1 MRLDKHSFTL
11 LYLYTWWLANCQR
24 VTLLALR
31 LPFIRHEN
39 LPAGGF
45 AVADSASFALLKLS
59 CVFHLFFWTIISSPR
74 RYFFKLFMSHL
85 SPSTD
90 MHYCLVEGMVY
101 DQIQTSSLLLHD
113 DIATIDVMKENMS
126 DCYGTRVT
134 TTLCCHHS
142 AWAEWAWW

>member
-45 AVADSASFALLKLS
+45 AVADSASFAFIETVLR
-59 CVFHLFFWTIISSPR
+59 ISSLFLN
-74 RYFFKLFMSHL
+74 YHFK
-85 SPSTD
+85 
-90 MHYCLVEGMVY
+90 
-101 DQIQTSSLLLHD
+101 SSSVFL
-113 DIATIDVMKENMS
+113 
-126 DCYGTRVT
+126 
-134 TTLCCHHS
+134 
-142 AWAEWAWW
+142 